1 MADLCRALNEK
12 VGSYMRNTVVSL
24 VKNLHHQHSKVRKST
39 LLGLQDVLACR
50 GAENFL
56 EDALPQLK
64 YVMNDRSQDVRMT
77 FYDTV
82 LKHWLT
88 SMEIHALIKYEHH
101 FVLYLLNGLSDEI
114 AEIAKTSKEM
124 LESHGHNMRDALIQ
138 MGDEKAQEEDEKMS
152 IS

>member
-64 YVMNDRSQDVRMT
+64 YVMNDRS
-77 FYDTV
+77 
-82 LKHWLT
+82 
-88 SMEIHALIKYEHH
+88 
-101 FVLYLLNGLSDEI
+101 
-114 AEIAKTSKEM
+114 
-124 LESHGHNMRDALIQ
+124 
-138 MGDEKAQEEDEKMS
+138 
-152 IS
+152 